1 MQSVGVGSVHPK
13 TGGGDV
19 RVGFIAGHPSGRVER
34 NGGREIG
41 ERRPGTRRLDTL
53 FVDGQN
59 IGPGPS
65 LYPFAQCFPHQP
77 VPVAMPKRTYQ
88 PSNKKRKKKHGF
100 LERMKT
106 KEGREI
112 IKRRRKKGREKL
124 SVSDEDSG
132 KPV

>member
-1 MQSVGVGSVHPK
+1 MKKRTAGSRRGHREAVE
-13 TGGGDV
+13 GGCKCPYARCIPAYTATEASAAFGQFDHV
-19 RVGFIAGHPSGRVER
+19 FAA
-34 NGGREIG
+34 
-41 ERRPGTRRLDTL
+41 L
-53 FVDGQN
+53 GQN
-59 IGPGPS
+59 IAPDPS
-65 LYPFAQCFPHQP
+65 LD
-77 VPVAMPKRTYQ
+77 PVAAFFAHIDLTVVMPKRTYQ
-88 PSNKKRKKKHGF
+88 PSEKKRRKKHGF

>member
-1 MQSVGVGSVHPK
+1 M
-13 TGGGDV
+13 
-19 RVGFIAGHPSGRVER
+19 
-34 NGGREIG
+34 
-41 ERRPGTRRLDTL
+41 
-53 FVDGQN
+53 
-59 IGPGPS
+59 
-65 LYPFAQCFPHQP
+65 YPFAQFLLHADATA
-77 VPVAMPKRTYQ
+77 AMPKRTYQ
-88 PSNKKRKKKHGF
+88 PSEKKRKKKHGF

>member
-1 MQSVGVGSVHPK
+1 LTISLSGGK
-13 TGGGDV
+13 TSG
-19 RVGFIAGHPSGRVER
+19 AG
-34 NGGREIG
+34 
-41 ERRPGTRRLDTL
+41 RRCTTL
-53 FVDGQN
+53 HEVIYTN
-59 IGPGPS
+59 RT
-65 LYPFAQCFPHQP
+65 A
-77 VPVAMPKRTYQ
+77 AMPKRTYQ
-88 PSNKKRKKKHGF
+88 PSDKKRKKKHGF

>member
-1 MQSVGVGSVHPK
+1 MQRLSIGSGHEPEGPLRFDGVFVGRWENKGLS
-13 TGGGDV
+13 
-19 RVGFIAGHPSGRVER
+19 
-34 NGGREIG
+34 
-41 ERRPGTRRLDTL
+41 
-53 FVDGQN
+53 
-59 IGPGPS
+59 PS
-65 LYPFAQCFPHQP
+65 LYCVEATLSRTERT
-77 VPVAMPKRTYQ
+77 VVMPKRTYQ
-88 PSNKKRKKKHGF
+88 PSKKKRKKKHGF